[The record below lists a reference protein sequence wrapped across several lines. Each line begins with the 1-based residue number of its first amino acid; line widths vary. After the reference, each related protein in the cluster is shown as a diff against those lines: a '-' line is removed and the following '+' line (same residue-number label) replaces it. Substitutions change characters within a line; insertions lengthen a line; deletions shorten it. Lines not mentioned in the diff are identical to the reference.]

1 MKIVTKLHNT
11 VALTRSVTG
20 NVVVVYEV
28 FEVNDTQFL
37 HQVEGGRD
45 IVERSVVHSQGRGA
59 PHCHKLILVD
69 CYNTSDPCCTN
80 IWKAQGTSIGRNYW
94 REHYKSRIPRN
105 FPTSFTTNTGI
116 HDRCFAMI
124 RRVAEERRRHVHLHF
139 VGNQRVKYLTKYI
152 MKQEE

>member
-1 MKIVTKLHNT
+1 MKIVNVKKLHNN
-11 VALTRSVTG
+11 VDAMQMPQCVMTG
-20 NVVVVYEV
+20 QVVVVYKV
-28 FEVNDTQFL
+28 FEVNDTQFFY
-37 HQVEGGRD
+37 QVAGGRD
-45 IVERSVVHSQGRGA
+45 TIERSVVYSQGRGA
-59 PHCHKLILVD
+59 AHCHKLIVID
-69 CYNTSDPCCTN
+69 CRYNTLDPTN

-139 VGNQRVKYLTKYI
+139 VGNQSA
-152 MKQEE
+152 